1 MLIVAVRTF
10 IMYIALL
17 FAIRLMGNSELSKMS
32 PFQLVVVF
40 MIAELAAIP
49 IDSTSTSLLNGIM
62 AIFTLAFFQI
72 LISFIST
79 KSETIKM
86 IFSGKP
92 ILLVEK
98 GKLNYKE
105 LSKQRITLTDLME
118 QLRIQN
124 CPSICDVDYAVL
136 ESNGNLSVIKKN
148 EGEVLPSILIS
159 DGHLYP
165 KNLKLVNLTKK
176 KLEKRLSRIGINSF
190 SEVFLAFC
198 DESKKLHIY
207 TIDDAA
213 KPFTKEQI
221 I

>member
-49 IDSTSTSLLNGIM
+49 IDSTSASLLNGIM

-165 KNLKLVNLTKK
+165 KNLELVNLTKK
-176 KLEKRLSRIGINSF
+176 KLEKRLSRIGIYSF